1 MAKTKKE
8 AGTEDNPTAAQ
19 ETATRPEETEEKG
32 GQAGGADAEGHE
44 DSGLDKGDE
53 TPATGGEGLTEDDK
67 AFLKGMVEAARKVF
81 ASNSVQR
88 LWFTADGCGFDNE
101 ADAADHAATLGSQT
115 LLMIDRNTLAVGH

>member
-32 GQAGGADAEGHE
+32 DQESGTDAEGHE

-53 TPATGGEGLTEDDK
+53 TPATGGEGLSDSEK
-67 AFLKGMVEAARKVF
+67 AFLRELVASAKKVF
-81 ASNSVQR
+81 ASHDLER
-88 LWFTADGCGFDNE
+88 LYFTADGMGFGNE
-101 ADAADHAATLGSQT
+101 TDASNHATTLESHAILT
-115 LLMIDRNTLAVGH
+115 VDRKDLLN